1 VKVGAAPYEQEVSPF
16 AAQMNAHIASKGY
29 KTKSK
34 PQKDYYG
41 NTIPSQ
47 QAAPAASPGL
57 GTYGADKAAA
67 READKAASAA
77 AYENYKVQARA
88 KIRAEQAAEKPLE
101 HKEAYNS
108 VPRANLTPESKR
120 ALRDYGSP
128 SGYRTVNPYL
138 NHNGEVFDKSIMAH
152 RPATPA
158 EVDRAKTMIA
168 AMDKAFDE
176 APPTTKPVKVSRGV
190 YGVENM
196 FGAPGSRVGQQ
207 FSSQSYVSTT
217 TAPGAD
223 TGLGYGYSKR
233 GKGTAVLTVNAPA
246 GTKFLHGNDFEQE
259 LILPLSASTPAP
271 PSNP

>member
-1 VKVGAAPYEQEVSPF
+1 
-16 AAQMNAHIASKGY
+16 
-29 KTKSK
+29 
-34 PQKDYYG
+34 
-41 NTIPSQ
+41 
-47 QAAPAASPGL
+47 
-57 GTYGADKAAA
+57 
-67 READKAASAA
+67 
-77 AYENYKVQARA
+77 
-88 KIRAEQAAEKPLE
+88 
-101 HKEAYNS
+101 
-108 VPRANLTPESKR
+108 
-120 ALRDYGSP
+120 
-128 SGYRTVNPYL
+128 VNPYL

-259 LILPLSASTPAP
+259 LILPRD
-271 PSNP
+271 SNFNVRSDSVGPDGTRYIELEHQP